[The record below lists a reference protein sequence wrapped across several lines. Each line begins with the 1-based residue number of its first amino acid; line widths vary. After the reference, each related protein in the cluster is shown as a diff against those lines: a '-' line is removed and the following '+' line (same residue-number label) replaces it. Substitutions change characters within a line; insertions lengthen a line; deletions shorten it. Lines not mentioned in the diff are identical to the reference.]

1 MLTPDDRSYYAA
13 PGPFTR
19 LDSVDAASLPDDVPS
34 LVKIVQGVLIHRGWL
49 KAYNVEV
56 REERLPEE
64 GLHAVEAILAR
75 ARMLRDAPIIEAR
88 APADRVLANCRD
100 FSTMLS
106 AFLKLKGVPAR
117 ARCGFARYFEPGKYV
132 DHWVCEYR
140 DERDGRWRM
149 VDAQL
154 DALQCGIIKPDFDPL
169 DVPER
174 AFWAGGKAWQAC
186 RAGEADPELFGIMH
200 MWGLWYVSGNLSLD
214 VASLNGVEM
223 LPWDA
228 GIIAKQ
234 LAGMADPPP
243 LFDRMASLS
252 LRASEDGRD
261 VREFYAATPE
271 VRISE
276 QTLRSIADADAQGV
290 GTGIN
295 PLAK

>member
-1 MLTPDDRSYYAA
+1 MLTPEDRAYYLA

-19 LDSVDAASLPDDVPS
+19 LDGFDITSLPDDVPS

-49 KAYNVEV
+49 KAYDVEIAP
-56 REERLPEE
+56 ERLPEE
-64 GLHAVEAILAR
+64 GLHSIEAILAR
-75 ARMLRDAPIIEAR
+75 ARMLRDAPITEPR
-88 APADRVLANCRD
+88 PPADRVLANCRD

-132 DHWVCEYR
+132 DHWVCEYW
-140 DERDGRWRM
+140 DEGTAHWRM

-154 DALQCGIIKPDFDPL
+154 DALQVAAIKPDFDTL

-174 AFWAGGKAWQAC
+174 AFWVGGKSWQAC
-186 RAGEADPELFGIMH
+186 RAGGADPDLFGIMH
-200 MWGLWYVSGNLSLD
+200 MWGLWYVRGNLSLD
-214 VASLNGVEM
+214 VASLNGIEM

-228 GIIAKQ
+228 RIIAEQ
-234 LAGMADPPP
+234 LAGDLDTEA

-252 LRASEDGRD
+252 LRASDDARD
-261 VREFYAATPE
+261 VRDFYAGMPE

-276 QTLRSIADADAQGV
+276 QTLRAIADADAQGV